1 MTKNQQYCQKDSKA
15 FYFFRSCLFVRI
27 RQKPPLPKKNLDLEL
42 NAILPL
48 IDFSLLKGQKRRSS
62 CQPTGGVTGAIFK
75 WLSRAIFKGCL
86 HPGGSFL
93 FIDLMLHLSHLKQL
107 FSQPI
112 HLTHELK
119 LCMQITRRRVELMD
133 IIFCSENPCWH
144 QVLNLYAS
152 NLDLLQFAAIHS
164 QQDLAILMVPHG
176 WACSREC
183 TLGNRFSAASC

>member
-27 RQKPPLPKKNLDLEL
+27 RQKPPLPKKNVDLEL

-112 HLTHELK
+112 HLTHELI
-119 LCMQITRRRVELMD
+119 LGIQI
-133 IIFCSENPCWH
+133 I
-144 QVLNLYAS
+144 
-152 NLDLLQFAAIHS
+152 
-164 QQDLAILMVPHG
+164 
-176 WACSREC
+176 
-183 TLGNRFSAASC
+183 

>member
-1 MTKNQQYCQKDSKA
+1 MKAWMTKKPTILSKGHESLL
-15 FYFFRSCLFVRI
+15 FLQILFVRSNPA
-27 RQKPPLPKKNLDLEL
+27 KASSPEKNVDLEL

-112 HLTHELK
+112 HLTHEFILGI
-119 LCMQITRRRVELMD
+119 QIIWGRVDFNGDSTVE
-133 IIFCSENPCWH
+133 SRSWH
-144 QVLNLYAS
+144 RVS
-152 NLDLLQFAAIHS
+152 NLWPSNPGRLWS
-164 QQDLAILMVPHG
+164 LA
-176 WACSREC
+176 E
-183 TLGNRFSAASC
+183 